1 VELMS
6 GASGG
11 GRAAA
16 TIGGAGGWL
25 AQMSAA
31 EAELQR
37 EMVLA
42 MRTVL
47 LDGDLTKVRMWN
59 VWGSQ
64 MLVMLVCGCMC
75 ERVCTEAKRL
85 QCE

>member
-1 VELMS
+1 
-6 GASGG
+6 
-11 GRAAA
+11 
-16 TIGGAGGWL
+16 
-25 AQMSAA
+25 
-31 EAELQR
+31 
-37 EMVLA
+37 
-42 MRTVL
+42 